1 MAQDTT
7 AERVKQAGARLHA
20 VLMRAI
26 AAVVVLVIFLGLTVL
41 VYEGRLD
48 GGALLL
54 YAGVIL
60 GYIIHATK
68 QEVR

>member
-1 MAQDTT
+1 MATESPQ
-7 AERVKQAGARLHA
+7 ERVKRASARIQTAL
-20 VLMRAI
+20 VQAI
-26 AAVVVLVIFLGLTVL
+26 AAVVVLVMFGGLAFL
-41 VYEGRLD
+41 VYVDRLD

-68 QEVR
+68 QSVQ

>member
-1 MAQDTT
+1 MAQDAA
-7 AERVKQAGARLHA
+7 AERVRQAGRRLHD

-26 AAVVVLVIFLGLTVL
+26 AAVVVLVMFAGLAIL
-41 VYEGRLD
+41 VYQGRIEGD
-48 GGALLL
+48 ALLL

-68 QEVR
+68 QGLA